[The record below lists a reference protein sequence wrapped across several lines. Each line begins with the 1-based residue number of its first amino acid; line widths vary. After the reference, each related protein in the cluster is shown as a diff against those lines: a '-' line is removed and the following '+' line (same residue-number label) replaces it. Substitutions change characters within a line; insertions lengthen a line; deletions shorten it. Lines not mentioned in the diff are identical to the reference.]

1 MFPPRIALEPPD
13 VDGLLGEF
21 GSGDAQACVESWRYS
36 RHALRALEQQP
47 FQNADGNAV
56 LPQALIER
64 FGWPQTRGHRLVFV
78 NGVLDVAHS
87 DTGTSGAIIETAADG
102 ARTIRFHGDGALHLV
117 FANVASP
124 TPSRWNA
131 ALHIRVES
139 GQVHVVEQ
147 HVGTEGADVLGALA
161 SEITVGDGAALQA
174 ATLGDLPGSAS
185 LVRHA
190 RISLGSGASFDSTH
204 ALCGGRFQRFDMD
217 AELAGAKSSFAARGV
232 FALRGREHVDVHL
245 DVRHATRDT
254 VSDVMWRG
262 VADGRARGILH
273 GAITVAAGADG
284 ADARL
289 ETKNLLLSPHAEID
303 AQPVLEIYADEVKAS
318 HGATVGQLDERAL
331 FYLRSRG
338 VPLAAARSL
347 LIAGFCRA
355 AFARIES
362 ADLRGP
368 FEALLDAHLPQNA
381 EAM

>member
-1 MFPPRIALEPPD
+1 M
-13 VDGLLGEF
+13 DGLLGEF
-21 GSGDAQACVESWRYS
+21 GSGDAQARAESWRYS
-36 RHALRALEQQP
+36 RNALRALEQQP
-47 FQNADGNAV
+47 FQSADGNAV

-64 FGWPQTRGHRLVFV
+64 FDWPQTRGHRLVFV
-78 NGVLDVAHS
+78 NGVLDTAHS
-87 DTGTSGAIIETAADG
+87 DAGTSGATIETAADG
-102 ARTIRFHGDGALHLV
+102 ERTIRFRGDSALHLV
-117 FANVASP
+117 FANIPSA

-131 ALHIRVES
+131 TLHIRAES
-139 GQVHVVEQ
+139 GHVHVVEQ
-147 HVGTEGADVLGALA
+147 YVGTEGADVLGTLT
-161 SEITVGDGAALQA
+161 SEITIADGAALQM

-204 ALCGGRFQRFDMD
+204 ALCGGRFQRFDI
-217 AELAGAKSSFAARGV
+217 AVELAGMQARLTSRGV
-232 FALRGREHVDVHL
+232 FALRGREHADVHL
-245 DVRHATRDT
+245 DVRHAVRDT

-289 ETKNLLLSPHAEID
+289 ETKNLLLSPHAEVD

-355 AFARIES
+355 AFARIEPT
-362 ADLRGP
+362 DLRTP
-368 FEALLDAHLPQNA
+368 FEALLDAHLPQHVEVA
-381 EAM
+381 A

>member
-1 MFPPRIALEPPD
+1 MSALLEQ
-13 VDGLLGEF
+13 F
-21 GSGDAQACVESWRYS
+21 GGNDEVARAESWKYS
-36 RHALRALEQQP
+36 RHALRALEQMP
-47 FQNADGNAV
+47 FQNAAGNAE
-56 LPQALIER
+56 LPPALIER
-64 FGWPQTRGHRLVFV
+64 FDWPQTRGHRLVFV
-78 NGVLDVAHS
+78 NGVLDAAHS
-87 DTGTSGAIIETAADG
+87 DVGTSDAIVETAADG
-102 ARTIRFHGDGALHLV
+102 AYTIRFRGKGALHLV
-117 FANVASP
+117 FANVASDA
-124 TPSRWNA
+124 PSRWDA
-131 ALHIRVES
+131 TLHIRVES
-139 GQVHVVEQ
+139 GNACVAEQ

-161 SEITVGDGAALQA
+161 SEITIDDGAALQT

-185 LVRHA
+185 LVR
-190 RISLGSGASFDSTH
+190 RTGITLGSGASFDATH
-204 ALCGGRFQRFDMD
+204 ALCGGRFQRFDIT
-217 AELAGAKSSFAARGV
+217 AELAGAKAHLSSRGV

-245 DVRHATRDT
+245 DVRHAARDT
-254 VSDVMWRG
+254 ASDVMWRG

-273 GAITVAAGADG
+273 GAITVAPGADG

-355 AFARIES
+355 AFARIE
-362 ADLRGP
+362 ATDLRGP

-381 EAM
+381 DGAA